1 VTTEIDIQQLEEL
14 LSAIKESLASLAPYN
29 LTLYRAQG
37 GASGGSASF
46 ECCCAQVRDQVS
58 NDVARHFFARD
69 LAGYFEEGTPAV
81 CRYGGAFF
89 GFVVPFT
96 RNGDHFC
103 LVGDGVRDTSIDL
116 WQLAA
121 LSRKGGA
128 DVFSLFPH
136 VETLSTATV
145 REVENVAR
153 AVAREIS
160 RLCVSCHQARETTEP
175 AGVKDGPELLER
187 DGLERADARL
197 AEISLFLERVD
208 RARTLAETI
217 ALCCESLETLIS
229 PPKIAMALR
238 QADGA
243 YFAVTGLWGLPEE
256 LGNLPAADLD
266 LFVSRA
272 KAKTT
277 VLFDAGMRRA
287 LPALRATLATSFP
300 LASRGERLGFL
311 SIIDSDLSHSDVIVV
326 SLLAHGVASRL
337 AQLMKEADQARVS
350 SLSGRLLSLT
360 NTLLQVGSKD
370 ELYKT
375 ILEIAADL
383 LGAAQGS
390 IMLIDKNGETMHIV
404 FTKGIT
410 LQVAQCL
417 PLKVGKGIAGRVAQT
432 GQPLLVNDVET
443 DSRVAMMNRPRFK
456 SKSLI
461 CIPLKLKEKV
471 IGVLNLS
478 DKAGLA
484 PFTDQDM
491 QLLTSFANLA
501 SLMIERTLVLE
512 ESVRFEQLSVTDA
525 LTGLYNRRFLKS
537 RIEEE
542 LNRSNHQGLNLSIL
556 FLDLDFFKSYND
568 ICGHLAGDEAL
579 RRTAD
584 IIQAT
589 LREMDTVA
597 RYGGEEFCA
606 LLPGTSKA
614 EALLVA
620 ERIRSEIESEKFA
633 GEQGIPCGRL
643 TASFGVASFPEDG
656 RTYTAL
662 IHASDIALYQ
672 AKAGGR
678 NRVVAAHLP
687 AEGLKTAAASTAA
700 ASTAAASTAAAS
712 TAAAPIQ
719 PAAADSATPVQPV
732 APAPTAAR
740 TFDFNSY
747 LEATESLRHKG

>member
-1 VTTEIDIQQLEEL
+1 VSKELDIAQLEEL
-14 LSAIKESLASLAPYN
+14 LAGIKETVASLSPYN
-29 LTLYRAQG
+29 LTLYRSPG
-37 GASGGSASF
+37 GEAAVSATF
-46 ECCCAQVRDQVS
+46 EFCCALVKDPVS
-58 NDVARHFFARD
+58 NEVARQFFGKE
-69 LAGYFEEGTPAV
+69 LAGYFEEATPSV

-96 RNGDHFC
+96 RAGDNFC

-121 LSRKGGA
+121 LSRKGGS

-136 VETLSTATV
+136 VETLCTATV
-145 REVENVAR
+145 REVENTAR
-153 AVAREIS
+153 AVARELTRVNACCHKISEKAAGEPAPERPSAAPAAERDDS
-160 RLCVSCHQARETTEP
+160 RLALVSA
-175 AGVKDGPELLER
+175 
-187 DGLERADARL
+187 
-197 AEISLFLERVD
+197 FLEQVERT
-208 RARTLAETI
+208 RTLTETI
-217 ALCCESLETLIS
+217 AVYGETVAELVG
-229 PPKIAMALR
+229 PLKLALALR
-238 QADGA
+238 QDDGKS
-243 YFAVTGLWGLPEE
+243 FEVMGLWGLPDE
-256 LGNLPAADLD
+256 LGVLSAAGLD
-266 LFVSRA
+266 HFIA
-272 KAKTT
+272 PEKAKTT

-287 LPALRATLATSFP
+287 LPGLRATLATSFP
-300 LASRGERLGFL
+300 LESRGERLGFL
-311 SIIDSDLSHSDVIVV
+311 SVIDADLSSSDLLALSM
-326 SLLAHGVASRL
+326 LAHGAASRL
-337 AQLMKEADQARVS
+337 SQLLKETEQARVS

-383 LGAAQGS
+383 LCASQGS

-417 PLKVGKGIAGRVAQT
+417 PMKVGKGIAGKVAQT
-432 GQPLLVNDVET
+432 GQPLLVNDVEK
-443 DSRVAMMNRPRFK
+443 DSRVAMINRPRFK
-456 SKSLI
+456 SKALI
-461 CIPLKLKEKV
+461 CIPLKLKERI

-478 DKAGLA
+478 DKADLA
-484 PFTDQDM
+484 PFTEADL

-512 ESVRFEQLSVTDA
+512 ESVRFEQLSVTDS

-542 LNRSNHQGLNLSIL
+542 LNRSNHQDLSLTIL
-556 FLDLDFFKSYND
+556 FMDLDFFKNYND

-579 RRTAD
+579 RRTAG
-584 IIQAT
+584 IIQAS

-620 ERIRSEIESEKFA
+620 ERIRSEIEAEKFS
-633 GEQGIPCGRL
+633 GEQGLPSGRL

-672 AKAGGR
+672 AKGNGR
-678 NRVVAAHLP
+678 NRVVAAHAPQDEPVKPQAATPPP
-687 AEGLKTAAASTAA
+687 APPQ
-700 ASTAAASTAAAS
+700 
-712 TAAAPIQ
+712 AAP
-719 PAAADSATPVQPV
+719 PP
-732 APAPTAAR
+732 PAPR

-747 LEATESLRHKG
+747 LEATESLRQKG